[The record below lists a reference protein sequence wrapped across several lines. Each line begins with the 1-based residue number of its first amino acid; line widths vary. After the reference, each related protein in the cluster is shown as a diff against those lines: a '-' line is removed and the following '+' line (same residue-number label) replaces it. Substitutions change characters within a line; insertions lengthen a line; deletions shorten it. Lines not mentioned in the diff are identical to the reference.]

1 MNGFTFTIS
10 QKIFLDQLLGISTW
24 LGEPLQNI
32 LQQSSE
38 IERTLEA
45 GIEELERKGWI
56 ARQLD
61 VSLGI
66 SSGLLAT
73 LQSIRDAQSIAFIT
87 GREND
92 NIESSVVLFKDE
104 EHFVLQTW
112 DKNRDIDLFPF
123 IDIRTGLSL
132 VSTGIQNTLF
142 TKRINQIQES
152 RFYLEDG
159 EWKTIK
165 NESISYINLS
175 PSDEEV
181 YINRFSEF
189 LLPGSKVE
197 KE

>member
-1 MNGFTFTIS
+1 MLFRS
-10 QKIFLDQLLGISTW
+10 
-24 LGEPLQNI
+24 
-32 LQQSSE
+32 
-38 IERTLEA
+38 
-45 GIEELERKGWI
+45 
-56 ARQLD
+56 
-61 VSLGI
+61 
-66 SSGLLAT
+66 
-73 LQSIRDAQSIAFIT
+73 QSIAFIT

-112 DKNRDIDLFPF
+112 NKNRDIDLFPF

>member
-112 DKNRDIDLFPF
+112 NKNRDIDLFPF